1 MNQEQLFD
9 IAALI
14 VIDHYNIT
22 KEELC
27 SKSREKLYVDAR
39 YMVIVILYENSVY
52 GSLKK
57 LGERLGN
64 RSHATIIN
72 GIQKLNDYVEF
83 DKPTRDLF
91 NNLNNKF
98 QQLCM

>member
-1 MNQEQLFD
+1 MNQKKSFET
-9 IAALI
+9 AVSI
-14 VIDHYNIT
+14 VIEHYDIT
-22 KEELC
+22 KDELC

-39 YMVIVILYENSVY
+39 YMVIGILYENSVY